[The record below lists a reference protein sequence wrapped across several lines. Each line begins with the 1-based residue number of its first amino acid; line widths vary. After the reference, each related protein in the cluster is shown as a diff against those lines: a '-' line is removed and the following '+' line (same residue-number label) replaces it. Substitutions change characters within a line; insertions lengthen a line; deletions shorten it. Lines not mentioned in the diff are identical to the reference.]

1 MQQVDDQIQNSR
13 SSSEK
18 IPRNTRSFMRT
29 GKSGV
34 QIRVGVNANQLYCN
48 RIMFVAGWNIVLA
61 EFKIKKFLEKYS
73 FLLSL
78 TP

>member
-1 MQQVDDQIQNSR
+1 
-13 SSSEK
+13 
-18 IPRNTRSFMRT
+18 MRT